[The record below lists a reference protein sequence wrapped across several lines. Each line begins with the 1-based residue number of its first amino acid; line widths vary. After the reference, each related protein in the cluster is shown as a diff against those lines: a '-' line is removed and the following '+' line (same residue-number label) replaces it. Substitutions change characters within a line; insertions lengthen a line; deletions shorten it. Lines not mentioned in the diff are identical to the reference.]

1 MKKLTLVTGL
11 PYSGKSTKIR
21 EIIKADKGMSVR
33 ISRKELQS
41 MLQPDVASDFLT
53 GVGFTSLIQEYMSG
67 ETSVVIEGDSDQS
80 VVHHIK
86 ALAKSLKARFK
97 HIHLKTPMSKC
108 IERAQKDNK
117 NAIIPNIIN
126 TALRYGLYDDTTRPF
141 YIVDITNKA
150 TLTDKAIKKMEAAAR
165 EKQDIILISTD
176 PESLRAETEKWLID
190 KKLFACGLP
199 INTLIMAEDGDKRSR
214 PAIRKWI
221 IETYNLNKFVQKSKA
236 HTSTR

>member
-1 MKKLTLVTGL
+1 MTKTLTLVTGL

-21 EIIKADKGMSVR
+21 EIIEKGKDITVR
-33 ISRKELQS
+33 LSHKELKA
-41 MLQPDVASDFLT
+41 MLQPHIAGDSIALSAMALMIQRFLLE
-53 GVGFTSLIQEYMSG
+53 G
-67 ETSVVIEGDSDQS
+67 TSVVIEGEIGKDMYFKEIADD
-80 VVHHIK
+80 
-86 ALAKSLKARFK
+86 LFAKFK

-108 IERAQKDNK
+108 IDRAQKDNK
-117 NAIIPNIIN
+117 NAIIPHIIN
-126 TALRYGLYDDTTRPF
+126 TALRYNLYDDTTRPF

-150 TLTDKAIKKMEAAAR
+150 TVTDKAIKKMEDAAR

-199 INTLIMAEDGDKRSR
+199 INTLIMAEDGDKRSG

-221 IETYNLNKFVQKSKA
+221 IETYNLNKFKA
-236 HTSTR
+236 K

>member
-21 EIIKADKGMSVR
+21 EIIEKGKEVTVR
-33 ISRKELQS
+33 LSHKELKA
-41 MLQPDVASDFLT
+41 MLQPHIAGTDISWTAM
-53 GVGFTSLIQEYMSG
+53 TSLIQSFLSKDV
-67 ETSVVIEGDSDQS
+67 SVVIEDS
-80 VVHHIK
+80 V
-86 ALAKSLKARFK
+86 AKDMYFKDMAFVGGAKFK

-108 IERAQKDNK
+108 IDRAQKDNK
-117 NAIIPNIIN
+117 NAIIPHIIN
-126 TALRYGLYDDTTRPF
+126 TALRFNLYDDTTRPF

-150 TLTDKAIKKMEAAAR
+150 TVTDKAIKKMEAAAR

-176 PESLRAETEKWLID
+176 PESKRQETEKWLID

-221 IETYNLNKFVQKSKA
+221 IDTYNLNKFTKKP
-236 HTSTR
+236 STHK